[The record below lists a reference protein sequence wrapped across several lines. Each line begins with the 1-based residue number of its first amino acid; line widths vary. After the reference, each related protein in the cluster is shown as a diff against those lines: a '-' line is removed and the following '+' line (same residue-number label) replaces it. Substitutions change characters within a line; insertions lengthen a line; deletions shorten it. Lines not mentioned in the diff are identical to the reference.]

1 MEPDHGLV
9 RDPPCVLKRRRVAG
23 CALAYSSNSTT
34 CRVTRGTGCPFIAK
48 EDSLVESNRNPKP
61 PDSASEPGGATGIV
75 DYLVAALENEKA
87 EDIACIDLRGKSP
100 LTDHMLIASG
110 RSSRHVRA
118 ISEKLAER
126 LKKERGIASQLE
138 GADVCDWVL
147 LDAGDAIVHVFRPE
161 IRAFYDLEK
170 LWYGETRHNLTGT

>member
-1 MEPDHGLV
+1 MNQKL
-9 RDPPCVLKRRRVAG
+9 
-23 CALAYSSNSTT
+23 
-34 CRVTRGTGCPFIAK
+34 
-48 EDSLVESNRNPKP
+48 KP
-61 PDSASEPGGATGIV
+61 PEVANDPGGANGLV
-75 DYLVAALENEKA
+75 DYLVAALKDEKA
-87 EDIACIDLRGKSP
+87 ENIASIDLRGKSP
-100 LTDHMLIASG
+100 LADHMLIASG

-126 LKKERGIASQLE
+126 LKKERGIVSQLE
-138 GADVCDWVL
+138 GTDVCDWVL